1 MLIFPLIHTER
12 LKLRKLQVEDFP
24 SLVKYANNKAVGDN
38 IVNIPYPFR
47 EPDAAFRLSS
57 VSQGFKNRNR
67 FCFAIEL
74 KERNEIIGEITINL
88 MDSKNNHAQ
97 LAYWVGE
104 PFWKNGYATEAAKA
118 IINFGFEKLNQEL
131 IYADAYSENIG
142 SQKVMTKNGMKKHT
156 ENGNIYLYKITKEE
170 FQSLNG

>member
-1 MLIFPLIHTER
+1 MLIFPLINTSR

-24 SLVKYANNKAVGDN
+24 SLVKYANHKAVADN

-57 VSQGFKNRNR
+57 AAQGFKNKNR

-74 KERNEIIGEITINL
+74 KERNEIIGEVAINL
-88 MDSKNNHAQ
+88 TDIKNKHAQ
-97 LAYWVGE
+97 LAYWIGE
-104 PFWKNGYATEAAKA
+104 PFWNKGYTSEAVEA
-118 IINFGFEKLNQEL
+118 ILNFGFEKLNQEL
-131 IYADAYSENIG
+131 IYADAYSENIA

-156 ENGNIYLYKITKEE
+156 ENGNIYLFKITKEE
-170 FQSLNG
+170 FELLDG